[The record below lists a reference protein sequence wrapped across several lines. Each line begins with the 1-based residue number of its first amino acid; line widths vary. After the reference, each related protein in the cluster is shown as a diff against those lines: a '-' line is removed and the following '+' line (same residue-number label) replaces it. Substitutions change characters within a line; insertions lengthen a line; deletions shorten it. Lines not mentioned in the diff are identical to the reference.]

1 MEWKEDKK
9 IIEDLSLK
17 ISSYTID
24 LEGAVEFINKNNS
37 QFVALQIP
45 EGLKADLLKILDYFE
60 KNTKSNFII
69 YDDPCFGACDL
80 VGSEL
85 KELGV
90 NLAIQIGHTIIPSIN
105 QKAVK
110 TIFLNAV
117 SNLDVGRIIKESIK
131 HLHGKKIGI
140 VTTAQHRNSLEKI
153 VKILKENDF
162 EPVIG
167 KGDNRIDFKGQILG
181 CNLSSAVNI
190 SENVDIFL
198 YVGSGI
204 FHPLGL
210 ILATKKDVIVA
221 DPYEN
226 KIKTRE
232 LYDLKDK
239 ILRQRFG
246 AIERS
251 RNAELFGI
259 LIGTKIGQQRK
270 NLAFEIK
277 EKLESKNKKS
287 ILIASNHFNPSN
299 LETFRAVDCFIST
312 ACPRIAIDD
321 YMRYEIPIITPV
333 ELDILLGFEK
343 WEEYKFDEILD
354 IS

>member
-1 MEWKEDKK
+1 M
-9 IIEDLSLK
+9 K
-17 ISSYTID
+17 ISNYTIN
-24 LEGAVEFINKNNS
+24 LERAAEFINKNNS
-37 QFVALQIP
+37 KLVALQIP
-45 EGLKADLLKILDYFE
+45 EGLKENISNILDYFQ
-60 KNTKSNFII
+60 KNTKSSFII
-69 YDDPCFGACDL
+69 YEDPCFGACDL

-85 KELGV
+85 KEIGV
-90 NLAIQIGHTIIPSIN
+90 DLAIQIGHTIIPSIN
-105 QKAVK
+105 QMPIK
-110 TIFLNAV
+110 TLFLNAE
-117 SNLDVGRIIKESIK
+117 SNLDVEIIVKESIK
-131 HLHGKKIGI
+131 HLNGKKIGI
-140 VTTAQHRNSLEKI
+140 VTTAQHRNSIERI
-153 VKILKENDF
+153 IKILKENDF

-167 KGDNRIDFKGQILG
+167 KGDNRIDFEGQILG

-210 ILATKKDVIVA
+210 ILATKKEVIVA

-226 KIKTRE
+226 KIKTKE

-251 RNAELFGI
+251 RDAALFGI

-270 NLAFEIK
+270 KLAFEIK
-277 EKLESKNKKS
+277 EKLDSKNKKS
-287 ILIASNHFNPSN
+287 ILIGSNHFNPTN
-299 LETFRAVDCFIST
+299 LETFRSIDCFIST

-321 YMRYEIPIITPV
+321 YMRYKIPIITPV

-343 WEEYKFDEILD
+343 WEDYKFDEILD
-354 IS
+354 T